1 MGTERTQNP
10 VIGRYR
16 TGGKDW
22 TAAMHPFPYD
32 ILDFCEGIGK
42 YSNGMM
48 IISDPGYYQVTAS
61 LAVRDNQVEIR
72 VRKNSEC
79 CWTRSYSGLVYWNI
93 LCSTFKKHQKYP
105 FYLDFQLRL

>member
-1 MGTERTQNP
+1 
-10 VIGRYR
+10 
-16 TGGKDW
+16 
-22 TAAMHPFPYD
+22 MHPFPYD

-72 VRKNSEC
+72 VRKKFGVLLDAKLQWVSIFKDF
-79 CWTRSYSGLVYWNI
+79 I
-93 LCSTFKKHQKYP
+93 LH
-105 FYLDFQLRL
+105 L